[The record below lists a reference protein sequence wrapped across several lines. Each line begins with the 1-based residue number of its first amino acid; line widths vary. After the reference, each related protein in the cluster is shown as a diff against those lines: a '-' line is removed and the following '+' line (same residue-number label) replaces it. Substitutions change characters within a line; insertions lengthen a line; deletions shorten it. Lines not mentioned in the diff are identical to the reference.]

1 MILQTICRM
10 SDIDLTYN
18 TVLPV
23 VGVVIGLGLILWTTV
38 IPQYVSPQYPQN
50 KSILYAILAM
60 NFLFS
65 IILLLLLYVYNSN
78 LKDNIIHL
86 SLMFTFLVAL
96 PATLYNVGVS
106 SLVFSNT

>member
-23 VGVVIGLGLILWTTV
+23 VSVIFVLGLVVWTTI
-38 IPQYVSPQYPQN
+38 IPQYVNPQYPQN
-50 KSILYAILAM
+50 KSILYAILVM
-60 NFLFS
+60 NFLLS

-78 LKDNIIHL
+78 MKDNIIHL
-86 SLMFTFLVAL
+86 SLIFTFLVAL
-96 PATLYNVGVS
+96 PTTLYNVGVS

>member
-1 MILQTICRM
+1 M

-23 VGVVIGLGLILWTTV
+23 VSVIFVLGLVVWTTI
-38 IPQYVSPQYPQN
+38 IPQYVNPQYPQN
-50 KSILYAILAM
+50 KSILYAILVM
-60 NFLFS
+60 NFLLS

-78 LKDNIIHL
+78 MKDNIIHL
-86 SLMFTFLVAL
+86 SLIFTFLVAL
-96 PATLYNVGVS
+96 PTTLYNVGVS

>member
-23 VGVVIGLGLILWTTV
+23 VGLVIGLGLVLLTTV
-38 IPQYVSPQYPQN
+38 IPQYINPQYPQN
-50 KSILYAILAM
+50 KSILYAILGI

-65 IILLLLLYVYNSN
+65 IVLLLLLYVYNSN
-78 LKDNIIHL
+78 MKDNIIHL
-86 SLMFTFLVAL
+86 SLIFTCLFAL

-106 SLVFSNT
+106 SLIFSNT